1 MLWMNHWW
9 WVSNERRTVAQ
20 NRDRRRKP
28 DPGCDP
34 RRRVAGGRIH
44 ADRPYPRDA
53 EPARPYLCGRSR
65 HHPDRSGKPQ
75 PRRAG
80 SDAPGQPCREAADR
94 NVRRPERFI
103 LDPGLGRGGG
113 LRLYRR
119 RAEEGAHQAY
129 PRPLRVA
136 LQCLRKTPGGTGA
149 YQVAARGSQ
158 GHREGQ
164 GHPDEG
170 EGPNRGRG
178 LCAAALHRDAREE
191 EKRRDRPVD
200 SDRVG
205 DAEMTAPLR
214 IGFIP
219 LVDAAA
225 LMVAVDKGYATAEG
239 LDVTLVREVS
249 WSNVR
254 DKLNIGLFDAAH
266 LLAPVAIAS
275 SLGLGH
281 IKVPIVAP
289 FNLGLNGN
297 AITVSPALHAA
308 IMGEIEGDPF
318 DPMAT
323 ALALCRVVAAR
334 RKSGAEPLTFGM
346 TFPFSTHNY
355 QLRFWMAA
363 GGVDPDE
370 DVRLVVLPPP
380 YVVDSLANGHVDAFC
395 VGAPWNSVAVDLG
408 VGHILHF
415 VSDILVR
422 AAEKVLAVRQSWS
435 ERNPDILAA
444 LIRAHLRA
452 VEFIEDSS
460 HRAEAARI
468 LAQPERIGVDADVI
482 LRSLEGRLKISPDG
496 TMRESS
502 RYLLVG
508 REGASRPDPVQAA
521 WLYAQMVRWGQASI
535 SPEALEMAK
544 AVFRPDLYDAAL
556 GLEPGSD
563 VAHEDVGAFAGPAFD
578 PDDVAGHLAS
588 FKIARQK
595 L

>member
-1 MLWMNHWW
+1 M
-9 WVSNERRTVAQ
+9 T
-20 NRDRRRKP
+20 
-28 DPGCDP
+28 
-34 RRRVAGGRIH
+34 
-44 ADRPYPRDA
+44 
-53 EPARPYLCGRSR
+53 
-65 HHPDRSGKPQ
+65 
-75 PRRAG
+75 
-80 SDAPGQPCREAADR
+80 GQP
-94 NVRRPERFI
+94 
-103 LDPGLGRGGG
+103 
-113 LRLYRR
+113 
-119 RAEEGAHQAY
+119 
-129 PRPLRVA
+129 
-136 LQCLRKTPGGTGA
+136 
-149 YQVAARGSQ
+149 
-158 GHREGQ
+158 
-164 GHPDEG
+164 
-170 EGPNRGRG
+170 
-178 LCAAALHRDAREE
+178 LH
-191 EKRRDRPVD
+191 
-200 SDRVG
+200 
-205 DAEMTAPLR
+205 

-225 LMVAVDKGYATAEG
+225 LIVAVDKGFTAAEG

-254 DKLNIGLFDAAH
+254 DKLNIGLFDAVH

-281 IKVPIVAP
+281 VKVPIVAP

-308 IMGEIEGDPF
+308 IMSEIDGDRF

-323 ALALCRVVAAR
+323 ARALARVVAAR
-334 RKSGAEPLTFGM
+334 RKSGADPLTFGM

-380 YVVDSLANGHVDAFC
+380 YMVDSLANGHVDAFC

-415 VSDILVR
+415 VADILVR

-435 ERNPDILAA
+435 EKNPDVLAA
-444 LIRAHLRA
+444 LIRAHSRA
-452 VEFIEDSS
+452 AEFIEDS
-460 HRAEAARI
+460 HNRTEAARI

-482 LRSLEGRLKISPDG
+482 LRTLDGRLKISPDG

-508 REGASRPDPVQAA
+508 RESATRPDPVQAA
-521 WLYAQMVRWGQASI
+521 WLYAQMIRWGQASL
-535 SPEALEMAK
+535 SPEALTVAK

-556 GLEPGSD
+556 GLAAGAGKGGPD
-563 VAHEDVGAFAGPAFD
+563 AIGAFAGPAFD
-578 PDDVAGHLAS
+578 ADDIAGHLAA
-588 FKIARQK
+588 FDIARRQT
-595 L
+595 